1 MKNQKQIITLRNT
14 IEKIIPVFVHDPLL
28 IDRTQVDYFNF
39 YNKTLEGLA
48 NMDVDT
54 AIRSMDKFG
63 YNDILVRNLVEYIS
77 YFERAY
83 RSKEQQISLLSQ
95 NTGQIQQDY
104 LDFHHPL
111 LDKADTY
118 ELVQLN
124 NHNSEKRKEIADAQ
138 TFIGPYLEI
147 KKLINHTSQA
157 IEKYIK
163 DISDREYI
171 SIESTKDLIDI
182 LVKNNAFTHNY
193 VDVYEFFN
201 LLNLKPY
208 VMEYNF
214 VSETPKFLLINQIG
228 SKLNKE
234 LRKIWINGII
244 KLMDVNTESFGK
256 NKRRVPEIW
265 KVLNDDLESFRLT

>member
-1 MKNQKQIITLRNT
+1 MKYQKQIITLRNS

-39 YNKTLEGLA
+39 YNKILEGLVHM
-48 NMDVDT
+48 NIDT

-63 YNDILVRNLVEYIS
+63 YNDILVRNLIEYTS
-77 YFERAY
+77 YLERAY
-83 RSKEQQISLLSQ
+83 RSKEQQILHLFQ

-104 LDFHHPL
+104 LDFHYPL
-111 LDKADTY
+111 LAKADTY
-118 ELVQLN
+118 ELAKLN
-124 NHNSEKRKEIADAQ
+124 NHKLEKWREVVDAQ
-138 TFIGPYLEI
+138 TFRSPYFEI
-147 KKLINHTSQA
+147 KKMINHTSQA
-157 IEKYIK
+157 IDRYIK

-171 SIESTKDLIDI
+171 SLESAKDLIYI
-182 LVKNNAFTHNY
+182 LVKNNALTHNY
-193 VDVYEFFN
+193 VDAYEFFN
-201 LLNLKPY
+201 LLNLKPF

-244 KLMDVNTESFGK
+244 KLLDVNTEGFGK